1 MDRVR
6 QKCIDCAIQL
16 CSSQGLDF
24 TMSQLAAQLGMSK
37 KTLYVLFDS
46 KEALLL
52 AAVDTMFD
60 AVKADE
66 AKILARQDLSL
77 ADKVRQLVV
86 VLPDS
91 YKNLDWSRLQGVEEK
106 YPAVYGRIRQ
116 RLESE
121 WEPTLELLRQYRPK
135 GILHCFSGS
144 VEMAREVT
152 KLGMYLGIG
161 GVVTFKNARVLKQVV
176 QAIDLELL
184 VLETDAPYMAPEP
197 LRGQTNRSDYI
208 LYIARQVAQLK
219 NLPVERVLQI
229 TEQNARRLFQL
240 EQNA

>member
-1 MDRVR
+1 MDQAR

-52 AAVDTMFD
+52 AAVDAMFD

-91 YKNLDWSRLQGVEEK
+91 YKGLDWSRLQGVEEK

-121 WEPTLELLRQYRPK
+121 WEPTLELLRQGMEQGELRPFQPGLLRAVVEGAMEHFLSSDALQREGIGYVQALDGMMDLLME
-135 GILHCFSGS
+135 GILAKGDD
-144 VEMAREVT
+144 
-152 KLGMYLGIG
+152 K
-161 GVVTFKNARVLKQVV
+161 K
-176 QAIDLELL
+176 
-184 VLETDAPYMAPEP
+184 
-197 LRGQTNRSDYI
+197 
-208 LYIARQVAQLK
+208 
-219 NLPVERVLQI
+219 
-229 TEQNARRLFQL
+229 
-240 EQNA
+240 

>member
-1 MDRVR
+1 MQEDSMDQAR

-52 AAVDTMFD
+52 AVVDTMFD

-106 YPAVYGRIRQ
+106 YPAVYDRIRQ

-121 WEPTLELLRQYRPK
+121 WEPTLELLRQGMEQGELRPFQPGLLRAVVEGAMEHFLSSDALQREGIGYVQALDGMMDLLME
-135 GILHCFSGS
+135 GILAKGDD
-144 VEMAREVT
+144 
-152 KLGMYLGIG
+152 
-161 GVVTFKNARVLKQVV
+161 KQ
-176 QAIDLELL
+176 
-184 VLETDAPYMAPEP
+184 
-197 LRGQTNRSDYI
+197 
-208 LYIARQVAQLK
+208 
-219 NLPVERVLQI
+219 
-229 TEQNARRLFQL
+229 
-240 EQNA
+240 

>member
-1 MDRVR
+1 MDQAR

-52 AAVDTMFD
+52 AVVDTMFD

-121 WEPTLELLRQYRPK
+121 WEPTLELLRQGMEQGELRPFQPGLLRAVVEGAMEHFLSSDALQREGIGYVQALDGMMDLLME
-135 GILHCFSGS
+135 GILAKGDD
-144 VEMAREVT
+144 
-152 KLGMYLGIG
+152 K
-161 GVVTFKNARVLKQVV
+161 K
-176 QAIDLELL
+176 
-184 VLETDAPYMAPEP
+184 
-197 LRGQTNRSDYI
+197 
-208 LYIARQVAQLK
+208 
-219 NLPVERVLQI
+219 
-229 TEQNARRLFQL
+229 
-240 EQNA
+240 

>member
-1 MDRVR
+1 MDQAR

-24 TMSQLAAQLGMSK
+24 TMSQLAARLGMSK

-52 AAVDTMFD
+52 AVVDTMFD

-91 YKNLDWSRLQGVEEK
+91 YKGLDWSRLQGVEEK

-121 WEPTLELLRQYRPK
+121 WEPTLELLRQGMEQGELRPFQPGLLRAVVEGAMEHFLSSDALQREGIGYVQALDGMMDLLME
-135 GILHCFSGS
+135 GILAKGDD
-144 VEMAREVT
+144 
-152 KLGMYLGIG
+152 
-161 GVVTFKNARVLKQVV
+161 KQ
-176 QAIDLELL
+176 
-184 VLETDAPYMAPEP
+184 
-197 LRGQTNRSDYI
+197 
-208 LYIARQVAQLK
+208 
-219 NLPVERVLQI
+219 
-229 TEQNARRLFQL
+229 
-240 EQNA
+240 

>member
-1 MDRVR
+1 MDQAR

-24 TMSQLAAQLGMSK
+24 TMSQLAARLGMSK

-52 AAVDTMFD
+52 AAVDAMFD

-121 WEPTLELLRQYRPK
+121 WEPTLELLRQGMEQGELRPFQPGLLRAVVEGAMEHFLSSDALQREGIGYVQALDGMMDLLME
-135 GILHCFSGS
+135 GILAKGDD
-144 VEMAREVT
+144 
-152 KLGMYLGIG
+152 K
-161 GVVTFKNARVLKQVV
+161 K
-176 QAIDLELL
+176 
-184 VLETDAPYMAPEP
+184 
-197 LRGQTNRSDYI
+197 
-208 LYIARQVAQLK
+208 
-219 NLPVERVLQI
+219 
-229 TEQNARRLFQL
+229 
-240 EQNA
+240 

>member
-1 MDRVR
+1 MDQAR
-6 QKCIDCAIQL
+6 QKCIDGAIQL

-24 TMSQLAAQLGMSK
+24 TMSQLAARLGMSK

-52 AAVDTMFD
+52 AVVDTMFD

-77 ADKVRQLVV
+77 AEKVRQLVV

-121 WEPTLELLRQYRPK
+121 WEPTLELLRQGMEQGELRPFQPGLLRAVVEGAMEHFLSSDALQREGIGYVQALDGMMDLLME
-135 GILHCFSGS
+135 GILAKGDD
-144 VEMAREVT
+144 
-152 KLGMYLGIG
+152 
-161 GVVTFKNARVLKQVV
+161 KQ
-176 QAIDLELL
+176 
-184 VLETDAPYMAPEP
+184 
-197 LRGQTNRSDYI
+197 
-208 LYIARQVAQLK
+208 
-219 NLPVERVLQI
+219 
-229 TEQNARRLFQL
+229 
-240 EQNA
+240 

>member
-1 MDRVR
+1 MDDPRKR
-6 QKCIDCAIQL
+6 CIQETIAL

-24 TMSQLAAQLGMSK
+24 TMSQLAARLGMSK

-52 AAVDTMFD
+52 AVVDTMFD

-121 WEPTLELLRQYRPK
+121 WEPTLELLRQGMEQGELRPFQPGLLRAVVEGAMEHFLSSDALQREGIGYVQALDGMMDLLME
-135 GILHCFSGS
+135 GILAKGDD
-144 VEMAREVT
+144 
-152 KLGMYLGIG
+152 
-161 GVVTFKNARVLKQVV
+161 KQ
-176 QAIDLELL
+176 
-184 VLETDAPYMAPEP
+184 
-197 LRGQTNRSDYI
+197 
-208 LYIARQVAQLK
+208 
-219 NLPVERVLQI
+219 
-229 TEQNARRLFQL
+229 
-240 EQNA
+240 

>member
-1 MDRVR
+1 MERVR

-52 AAVDTMFD
+52 AVVDAMFD

-121 WEPTLELLRQYRPK
+121 WEPTLELLRQGMEQGELRPFQPGLLRAVVEGAMEHFLSSDALQREGIGYVQALDGMMDLLME
-135 GILHCFSGS
+135 GILAKGDD
-144 VEMAREVT
+144 
-152 KLGMYLGIG
+152 
-161 GVVTFKNARVLKQVV
+161 KQ
-176 QAIDLELL
+176 
-184 VLETDAPYMAPEP
+184 
-197 LRGQTNRSDYI
+197 
-208 LYIARQVAQLK
+208 
-219 NLPVERVLQI
+219 
-229 TEQNARRLFQL
+229 
-240 EQNA
+240 

>member
-1 MDRVR
+1 MDRAR

-24 TMSQLAAQLGMSK
+24 TMSQLAARLGMSK

-52 AAVDTMFD
+52 AVVDTMFD

-121 WEPTLELLRQYRPK
+121 WEPTLELLRQGMEQGELRPFQPGLLRAVVEGAMEHFLSSDALQREGIGYVQALDGMMDLLME
-135 GILHCFSGS
+135 GILAKGDD
-144 VEMAREVT
+144 
-152 KLGMYLGIG
+152 
-161 GVVTFKNARVLKQVV
+161 KQ
-176 QAIDLELL
+176 
-184 VLETDAPYMAPEP
+184 
-197 LRGQTNRSDYI
+197 
-208 LYIARQVAQLK
+208 
-219 NLPVERVLQI
+219 
-229 TEQNARRLFQL
+229 
-240 EQNA
+240 

>member
-1 MDRVR
+1 MREDSMDQAR

-52 AAVDTMFD
+52 AVVDTMFD

-121 WEPTLELLRQYRPK
+121 WEPTLELLRQGMEQGELRPFQPGLLRAVVEGAMEHFLSSDALQREGIGYVQALDGMMDLLME
-135 GILHCFSGS
+135 GILAKGDD
-144 VEMAREVT
+144 
-152 KLGMYLGIG
+152 K
-161 GVVTFKNARVLKQVV
+161 K
-176 QAIDLELL
+176 
-184 VLETDAPYMAPEP
+184 
-197 LRGQTNRSDYI
+197 
-208 LYIARQVAQLK
+208 
-219 NLPVERVLQI
+219 
-229 TEQNARRLFQL
+229 
-240 EQNA
+240 

>member
-1 MDRVR
+1 MDRAR

-52 AAVDTMFD
+52 AVVDTMFD

-121 WEPTLELLRQYRPK
+121 WEPTLELLRQGMEQGELRPFQPGLLRAVVEGAMEHFLSSDALQREGIGYVQALDGMMDLLME
-135 GILHCFSGS
+135 GILAKGDD
-144 VEMAREVT
+144 
-152 KLGMYLGIG
+152 
-161 GVVTFKNARVLKQVV
+161 KQ
-176 QAIDLELL
+176 
-184 VLETDAPYMAPEP
+184 
-197 LRGQTNRSDYI
+197 
-208 LYIARQVAQLK
+208 
-219 NLPVERVLQI
+219 
-229 TEQNARRLFQL
+229 
-240 EQNA
+240 

>member
-1 MDRVR
+1 MDQAR

-52 AAVDTMFD
+52 AVVDTMFD

-91 YKNLDWSRLQGVEEK
+91 YQTLDWTRLQGVEEK
-106 YPAVYGRIRQ
+106 YPVVYRRIRQ
-116 RLESE
+116 RLETG
-121 WEPTLELLRQYRPK
+121 WEPTLDLLRQGVEQGVLRPFEPGLFRAVVEGVIEHFLSSNALEREGLGYVQAMDGMMDLLME
-135 GILHCFSGS
+135 GILTR
-144 VEMAREVT
+144 RED
-152 KLGMYLGIG
+152 K
-161 GVVTFKNARVLKQVV
+161 A
-176 QAIDLELL
+176 
-184 VLETDAPYMAPEP
+184 
-197 LRGQTNRSDYI
+197 
-208 LYIARQVAQLK
+208 
-219 NLPVERVLQI
+219 
-229 TEQNARRLFQL
+229 
-240 EQNA
+240 

>member
-1 MDRVR
+1 MQEDSMDRAR

-24 TMSQLAAQLGMSK
+24 TMSQLAARLGMSK

-52 AAVDTMFD
+52 AVVDTMFD

-121 WEPTLELLRQYRPK
+121 WEPTLELLRQGMEQGELRPFQPGLLRAVVEGAMEHFLSSDALQREGIGYVQALDGMMDLLME
-135 GILHCFSGS
+135 GILAKGDD
-144 VEMAREVT
+144 
-152 KLGMYLGIG
+152 
-161 GVVTFKNARVLKQVV
+161 KQ
-176 QAIDLELL
+176 
-184 VLETDAPYMAPEP
+184 
-197 LRGQTNRSDYI
+197 
-208 LYIARQVAQLK
+208 
-219 NLPVERVLQI
+219 
-229 TEQNARRLFQL
+229 
-240 EQNA
+240 

>member
-1 MDRVR
+1 MQEDSMDQVR

-52 AAVDTMFD
+52 AAVDAMFD

-77 ADKVRQLVV
+77 ADKVRQLVI

-121 WEPTLELLRQYRPK
+121 WEPTLELLRQGMEQGELRPFQPGLLRAVVEGAMEHFLSSDALQREGIGYVQALDGMMDLLME
-135 GILHCFSGS
+135 GILAKGDD
-144 VEMAREVT
+144 
-152 KLGMYLGIG
+152 
-161 GVVTFKNARVLKQVV
+161 KQ
-176 QAIDLELL
+176 
-184 VLETDAPYMAPEP
+184 
-197 LRGQTNRSDYI
+197 
-208 LYIARQVAQLK
+208 
-219 NLPVERVLQI
+219 
-229 TEQNARRLFQL
+229 
-240 EQNA
+240 

>member
-52 AAVDTMFD
+52 AVVDTMFD

-77 ADKVRQLVV
+77 AEKVRQLVV

-121 WEPTLELLRQYRPK
+121 WEPTLELLRQGMEQGELRPFQPGLLRAVVEGAMEHFLSSDALQREGIGYVQALDGMMDLLME
-135 GILHCFSGS
+135 GILAKGDD
-144 VEMAREVT
+144 
-152 KLGMYLGIG
+152 K
-161 GVVTFKNARVLKQVV
+161 K
-176 QAIDLELL
+176 
-184 VLETDAPYMAPEP
+184 
-197 LRGQTNRSDYI
+197 
-208 LYIARQVAQLK
+208 
-219 NLPVERVLQI
+219 
-229 TEQNARRLFQL
+229 
-240 EQNA
+240 

>member
-1 MDRVR
+1 MITTPARTCANHGIAAGPIVLADGKGYNDLAETRFEFWVSAQEDSMDQTR

-24 TMSQLAAQLGMSK
+24 TMSQLATRLGMSK
-37 KTLYVLFDS
+37 KTLYVLFES

-52 AAVDTMFD
+52 AAVDAMFD

-77 ADKVRQLVV
+77 ADKVRQLVI

-121 WEPTLELLRQYRPK
+121 WEPTLELLRQGMEQGELRPFQPGLLRAVVEGAMEHFLSSDALQREGIGYVQALDGMMDLLME
-135 GILHCFSGS
+135 GILAKGDD
-144 VEMAREVT
+144 
-152 KLGMYLGIG
+152 
-161 GVVTFKNARVLKQVV
+161 KQ
-176 QAIDLELL
+176 
-184 VLETDAPYMAPEP
+184 
-197 LRGQTNRSDYI
+197 
-208 LYIARQVAQLK
+208 
-219 NLPVERVLQI
+219 
-229 TEQNARRLFQL
+229 
-240 EQNA
+240 

>member
-1 MDRVR
+1 MDRAR

-52 AAVDTMFD
+52 AAVDAMFD

-121 WEPTLELLRQYRPK
+121 WEPTLELLRQGMEQGELRPFQPGLLRAVVEGAMEHFLSSDALQREGIGYVQALDGMMDLLME
-135 GILHCFSGS
+135 GILAKGDD
-144 VEMAREVT
+144 
-152 KLGMYLGIG
+152 
-161 GVVTFKNARVLKQVV
+161 KQ
-176 QAIDLELL
+176 
-184 VLETDAPYMAPEP
+184 
-197 LRGQTNRSDYI
+197 
-208 LYIARQVAQLK
+208 
-219 NLPVERVLQI
+219 
-229 TEQNARRLFQL
+229 
-240 EQNA
+240 

>member
-1 MDRVR
+1 MDQAR

-37 KTLYVLFDS
+37 KTLYVLFES

-52 AAVDTMFD
+52 AAVDAMFD

-121 WEPTLELLRQYRPK
+121 WEPTLELLRQGMEQGELRPFQPGLLRAVVEGAMEHFLSSDALQREGIGYVQALDGMMDLLME
-135 GILHCFSGS
+135 GILAKGDD
-144 VEMAREVT
+144 
-152 KLGMYLGIG
+152 
-161 GVVTFKNARVLKQVV
+161 KQ
-176 QAIDLELL
+176 
-184 VLETDAPYMAPEP
+184 
-197 LRGQTNRSDYI
+197 
-208 LYIARQVAQLK
+208 
-219 NLPVERVLQI
+219 
-229 TEQNARRLFQL
+229 
-240 EQNA
+240 

>member
-1 MDRVR
+1 MDQAR
-6 QKCIDCAIQL
+6 QKCIDGAIQL

-52 AAVDTMFD
+52 AVVDTMFD

-77 ADKVRQLVV
+77 AEKVRQLVV

-121 WEPTLELLRQYRPK
+121 WEPTLELLRQGMEQGELRPFQPGLLRAVVEGAMEHFLSSDALQREGIGYVQALDGMMDLLME
-135 GILHCFSGS
+135 GILAKGDD
-144 VEMAREVT
+144 
-152 KLGMYLGIG
+152 
-161 GVVTFKNARVLKQVV
+161 KQ
-176 QAIDLELL
+176 
-184 VLETDAPYMAPEP
+184 
-197 LRGQTNRSDYI
+197 
-208 LYIARQVAQLK
+208 
-219 NLPVERVLQI
+219 
-229 TEQNARRLFQL
+229 
-240 EQNA
+240 

>member
-1 MDRVR
+1 MDQAR

-52 AAVDTMFD
+52 AAVDAMFD

-121 WEPTLELLRQYRPK
+121 WEPTLELLRQGMEQGELRPFQPGLLRAVVEGAMEHFLSSDALQREGIGYVQALDGMMDLLME
-135 GILHCFSGS
+135 GILAKGDD
-144 VEMAREVT
+144 
-152 KLGMYLGIG
+152 
-161 GVVTFKNARVLKQVV
+161 KQ
-176 QAIDLELL
+176 
-184 VLETDAPYMAPEP
+184 
-197 LRGQTNRSDYI
+197 
-208 LYIARQVAQLK
+208 
-219 NLPVERVLQI
+219 
-229 TEQNARRLFQL
+229 
-240 EQNA
+240 

>member
-1 MDRVR
+1 MREDSMDQAR

-52 AAVDTMFD
+52 AAVDAMFD

-91 YKNLDWSRLQGVEEK
+91 YKNLDWSRLQGVEKK
-106 YPAVYGRIRQ
+106 YPAVYDRIRQ

-121 WEPTLELLRQYRPK
+121 WEPTLELLRQGMEQGELRPFQPGLLRAVVEGAMEHFLSSDALQREGIGYVQALDGMMDLLME
-135 GILHCFSGS
+135 GILAKGDD
-144 VEMAREVT
+144 
-152 KLGMYLGIG
+152 
-161 GVVTFKNARVLKQVV
+161 KQ
-176 QAIDLELL
+176 
-184 VLETDAPYMAPEP
+184 
-197 LRGQTNRSDYI
+197 
-208 LYIARQVAQLK
+208 
-219 NLPVERVLQI
+219 
-229 TEQNARRLFQL
+229 
-240 EQNA
+240 

>member
-1 MDRVR
+1 MDQAR

-52 AAVDTMFD
+52 AVVDTMFD

-106 YPAVYGRIRQ
+106 YPAVYDRIRQ

-121 WEPTLELLRQYRPK
+121 WEPTLELLRQGMEQGELRPFQPGLLRAVVEGAMEHFLSSDALQREGIGYVQALDGMMDLLME
-135 GILHCFSGS
+135 GILAKGDD
-144 VEMAREVT
+144 
-152 KLGMYLGIG
+152 
-161 GVVTFKNARVLKQVV
+161 KQ
-176 QAIDLELL
+176 
-184 VLETDAPYMAPEP
+184 
-197 LRGQTNRSDYI
+197 
-208 LYIARQVAQLK
+208 
-219 NLPVERVLQI
+219 
-229 TEQNARRLFQL
+229 
-240 EQNA
+240 

>member
-52 AAVDTMFD
+52 AAVDAMFD

-91 YKNLDWSRLQGVEEK
+91 YKNLDWSRLQGVEKK
-106 YPAVYGRIRQ
+106 YPAVYDRIRQ

-121 WEPTLELLRQYRPK
+121 WEPTLELLRQGMEQGELRPFQPGLLRAVVEGAMEHFLSSDALQREGIGYVQALDGMMDLLME
-135 GILHCFSGS
+135 GILAKGDD
-144 VEMAREVT
+144 
-152 KLGMYLGIG
+152 K
-161 GVVTFKNARVLKQVV
+161 K
-176 QAIDLELL
+176 
-184 VLETDAPYMAPEP
+184 
-197 LRGQTNRSDYI
+197 
-208 LYIARQVAQLK
+208 
-219 NLPVERVLQI
+219 
-229 TEQNARRLFQL
+229 
-240 EQNA
+240 

>member
-1 MDRVR
+1 MQEDSMDQAR

-52 AAVDTMFD
+52 AVVDTMFD

-121 WEPTLELLRQYRPK
+121 WEPTLELLRQGMEQGELRPFQPGLLRAVVEGAMEHFLSSDALQREGIGYVQALDGMMDLLME
-135 GILHCFSGS
+135 GILAKGDD
-144 VEMAREVT
+144 
-152 KLGMYLGIG
+152 
-161 GVVTFKNARVLKQVV
+161 KQ
-176 QAIDLELL
+176 
-184 VLETDAPYMAPEP
+184 
-197 LRGQTNRSDYI
+197 
-208 LYIARQVAQLK
+208 
-219 NLPVERVLQI
+219 
-229 TEQNARRLFQL
+229 
-240 EQNA
+240 